1 MSTTADVDR
10 GVTTGSVLSVDSGS
24 RRAELVRLFLQ
35 PVAAIVL
42 AAATLVW
49 AFSQDLD
56 ANETATLNSATLLKS
71 TWEHL
76 VITLVVTV
84 LVIVVAIPLGVVLTR
99 RWARP
104 IAPLFIG
111 IATIGQAAPAIGVV
125 VLYFLWTE
133 QEGLWAAAIPL
144 AFVSLLPVL
153 RNTMVGIQQVDPS
166 LVDAGRGIGMSS
178 FTVLRRVELPL
189 AVPLMLAGLR
199 TSLVLAVGTA
209 TLALFVNG
217 GGLGF
222 VLDAGYKV
230 ARTSVL
236 LVGGVLA
243 VGLALMVDWL
253 GALAERYLGPKG
265 LR

>member
-1 MSTTADVDR
+1 MST
-10 GVTTGSVLSVDSGS
+10 VTTDAVLSVESGS
-24 RRAELVRLFLQ
+24 RRAELVRLFMQ
-35 PVAAIVL
+35 PIAAVVL
-42 AAATLVW
+42 VGGVLIW
-49 AFSQDLD
+49 AFSGELD
-56 ANETATLNSATLLKS
+56 AIEVVTLNSSTLLKA

-76 VITLVVTV
+76 LITLAVTV
-84 LVIVVAIPLGVVLTR
+84 LVVVVAIPLGIVLTR
-99 RWARP
+99 RWARAIVP
-104 IAPLFIG
+104 VVTG

-222 VLDAGYKV
+222 VIDSGYKV
-230 ARTSVL
+230 ARTTVL
-236 LVGGVLA
+236 LTGATLA
-243 VGLALMVDWL
+243 VALALLVDWL

>member
-1 MSTTADVDR
+1 MTVTDAVLTTE
-10 GVTTGSVLSVDSGS
+10 SGS
-24 RRAELVRLFLQ
+24 RRAEVLRLFLQ
-35 PVAAIVL
+35 P
-42 AAATLVW
+42 AAALLLVGGVLVW

-56 ANETATLNSATLLKS
+56 AIEVVTLNAETLLKS
-71 TWEHL
+71 TGEHVL
-76 VITLVVTV
+76 ITAAVTV
-84 LVIVVAIPLGVVLTR
+84 LVVVVAIPLGIVLTR
-99 RWARP
+99 RWARW
-104 IAPLFIG
+104 IAPFFLG
-111 IATIGQAAPAIGVV
+111 IATIGQAAPAIGVI

-133 QEGLWAAAIPL
+133 QEGLWAAAVPL

-153 RNTMVGIQQVDPS
+153 RNTIVGIQQIDPA

-189 AVPLMLAGLR
+189 ATPLILAGLR

-222 VLDAGYKV
+222 VIDSGYKV
-230 ARTSVL
+230 ARPTVL
-236 LVGGVLA
+236 LTGAALA
-243 VGLALMVDWL
+243 VGLALLIDWL

>member
-1 MSTTADVDR
+1 VSTTDA
-10 GVTTGSVLSVDSGS
+10 VLTMESGS
-24 RRAELVRLFLQ
+24 RRAELLRLFLQ
-35 PVAAIVL
+35 PIAAVVLVAGVL
-42 AAATLVW
+42 IW
-49 AFSQDLD
+49 AFGTDLD
-56 ANETATLNSATLLKS
+56 AIEVVTLNPSTLLKA
-71 TWEHL
+71 TWEHVL
-76 VITLVVTV
+76 ITLAVTV
-84 LVIVVAIPLGVVLTR
+84 LVVVVAIPLGIVLTR
-99 RWARP
+99 RWAKP
-104 IAPLFIG
+104 IVPVFVG
-111 IATIGQAAPAIGVV
+111 IATVGQAAPAIGVV

-166 LVDAGRGIGMSS
+166 LVDAGRGIGMSA

-189 AVPLMLAGLR
+189 AVPLILAGLR

-222 VLDAGYKV
+222 VIDTGYKV
-230 ARTSVL
+230 ARTTVL
-236 LVGGVLA
+236 LTGATLA
-243 VGLALMVDWL
+243 VGLSLLVDWL

>member
-1 MSTTADVDR
+1 MSATDA
-10 GVTTGSVLSVDSGS
+10 VLTVSSGS
-24 RRAELVRLFLQ
+24 RRAELLRLFLQ
-35 PVAAIVL
+35 PIAAVVLVAAVL
-42 AAATLVW
+42 IW

-56 ANETATLNSATLLKS
+56 AIEVVSLNSETLLDA

-76 VITLVVTV
+76 LITLAVTV
-84 LVIVVAIPLGVVLTR
+84 LVVVVAIPLGVVLTR
-99 RWARP
+99 RWARR
-104 IAPLFIG
+104 IAPIFVG

-153 RNTMVGIQQVDPS
+153 RNTMVGIQQIDPA
-166 LVDAGRGIGMSS
+166 LVDAGRGIGMSAV
-178 FTVLRRVELPL
+178 TVLRRVELPL
-189 AVPLMLAGLR
+189 AVPLILAGLR

-222 VLDAGYKV
+222 VIDSGYKV
-230 ARTSVL
+230 ARTTVL
-236 LVGGVLA
+236 LTGATLA
-243 VGLALMVDWL
+243 VGLALLVDWL

>member
-1 MSTTADVDR
+1 VTATDA
-10 GVTTGSVLSVDSGS
+10 VLTLESGS
-24 RRAELVRLFLQ
+24 RRAELLRLFLQ
-35 PVAAIVL
+35 PIAAVVL
-42 AAATLVW
+42 VGGVLGW

-56 ANETATLNSATLLKS
+56 AIEVVSLNAGTLLDA
-71 TWEHL
+71 TWEHVL
-76 VITLVVTV
+76 ITAAVTV
-84 LVIVVAIPLGVVLTR
+84 LVVVVAIPLGIVLTR
-99 RWARP
+99 RWARG
-104 IAPLFIG
+104 IAPVFVG

-153 RNTMVGIQQVDPS
+153 RNTMVGIQQIDPA
-166 LVDAGRGIGMSS
+166 LVDAGRGIGMSAL
-178 FTVLRRVELPL
+178 TVLRRVELPL
-189 AVPLMLAGLR
+189 AVPLILAGLR

-222 VLDAGYKV
+222 IIDSGYKV
-230 ARTSVL
+230 ARTTVL
-236 LVGGVLA
+236 LTGAALA
-243 VGLALMVDWL
+243 VGLALLVDWL

>member
-1 MSTTADVDR
+1 
-10 GVTTGSVLSVDSGS
+10 VTVTDAVVSMESGT
-24 RRAELVRLFLQ
+24 RRAEVVRLFLQ
-35 PVAAIVL
+35 PIAALVL
-42 AAATLVW
+42 VGAVLVW

-56 ANETATLNSATLLKS
+56 AIEVVTLNAATLVKS
-71 TWEHL
+71 TGEHVL
-76 VITLVVTV
+76 ITAAVTV
-84 LVIVVAIPLGVVLTR
+84 LVVVVAIPLGIVLTR
-99 RWARP
+99 RWARW
-104 IAPLFIG
+104 IAPVFLG
-111 IATIGQAAPAIGVV
+111 VATIGQAAPAIGVI

-133 QEGLWAAAIPL
+133 QEGLWAAAVPL

-153 RNTMVGIQQVDPS
+153 RNTIVGIQQIDPA

-189 AVPLMLAGLR
+189 AIPLILAGLR

-222 VLDAGYKV
+222 VIDSGYKV
-230 ARTSVL
+230 ARPTVL
-236 LVGGVLA
+236 LTGAALA
-243 VGLALMVDWL
+243 VGLALLIDWL

>member
-1 MSTTADVDR
+1 MTTDVQPE
-10 GVTTGSVLSVDSGS
+10 VTTGSVLSVDSGS
-24 RRAELVRLFLQ
+24 RRAELLRLFVQ
-35 PVAAIVL
+35 PIAAVVL
-42 AAATLVW
+42 AAGVLIW
-49 AFSQDLD
+49 AFSQELD
-56 ANETATLNSATLLKS
+56 ANETATLNSATLTTS

-76 VITLVVTV
+76 LITFVVTMLVV
-84 LVIVVAIPLGVVLTR
+84 VVAIPLGIMLTR
-99 RWARP
+99 PWAKP
-104 IAPLFIG
+104 IAPIFIG

-166 LVDAGRGIGMSS
+166 LVDAGRGIGMSA

-222 VLDAGYKV
+222 VIDAGYKV
-230 ARTSVL
+230 GRTTVL
-236 LVGGVLA
+236 LTGGVLA
-243 VGLALMVDWL
+243 VALALLVDWL
-253 GALAERYLGPKG
+253 GALAERYIGPKG

>member
-1 MSTTADVDR
+1 MSTV
-10 GVTTGSVLSVDSGS
+10 TGSVLSVESGS
-24 RRAELVRLFLQ
+24 RRAELLRLFLQ
-35 PVAAIVL
+35 PIAAVVLVAAV
-42 AAATLVW
+42 LVW
-49 AFSQDLD
+49 AFNTELD
-56 ANETATLNSATLLKS
+56 AIEASVLNASTLLNA
-71 TWEHL
+71 TWEHVL
-76 VITLVVTV
+76 ITLAVTV
-84 LVIVVAIPLGVVLTR
+84 LVVVVAIPLGIVLTR

-104 IAPLFIG
+104 IAPVFIG
-111 IATIGQAAPAIGVV
+111 IATVGQAAPAIGVI
-125 VLYFLWTE
+125 VLYFLFTE
-133 QEGLWAAAIPL
+133 QEGMFAAAIPL

-166 LVDAGRGIGMSS
+166 LVDAGRGIGMSG

-189 AVPLMLAGLR
+189 AVPLILAGLR

-222 VLDAGYKV
+222 VIDTGYKV

-236 LVGGVLA
+236 LTGATLA
-243 VGLALMVDWL
+243 VGLALLIDWL

>member
-1 MSTTADVDR
+1 VTVTDAVLTTE
-10 GVTTGSVLSVDSGS
+10 SGS
-24 RRAELVRLFLQ
+24 RRAELIRLFVQ
-35 PVAAIVL
+35 PIAALLLVGAVL
-42 AAATLVW
+42 AW

-56 ANETATLNSATLLKS
+56 AIEVVTLNAETLLKS
-71 TWEHL
+71 TGEHVL
-76 VITLVVTV
+76 ITAAVTV
-84 LVIVVAIPLGVVLTR
+84 LVVVVAIPMGIVLTR
-99 RWARP
+99 RWARWF
-104 IAPLFIG
+104 APVFLG
-111 IATIGQAAPAIGVV
+111 IATIGQAAPAIGVI

-133 QEGLWAAAIPL
+133 QEGLWAAAVPL

-153 RNTMVGIQQVDPS
+153 RNTIVGIQQIDPA

-189 AVPLMLAGLR
+189 AVPLILAGLR

-222 VLDAGYKV
+222 VIDSGYKV
-230 ARTSVL
+230 ARPTVL
-236 LVGGVLA
+236 LTGAALA
-243 VGLALMVDWL
+243 VGLALLIDWL
-253 GALAERYLGPKG
+253 GALAERYIGPKG

>member
-1 MSTTADVDR
+1 MSVTDAVLTTE
-10 GVTTGSVLSVDSGS
+10 SGS
-24 RRAELVRLFLQ
+24 RRAELLRLFLQ
-35 PVAAIVL
+35 PIAALVL
-42 AAATLVW
+42 VGAVLVW
-49 AFSQDLD
+49 AFGQELD
-56 ANETATLNSATLLKS
+56 AIEVVSLNADTLLKS
-71 TWEHL
+71 TWEHVL
-76 VITLVVTV
+76 ITAAVTV
-84 LVIVVAIPLGVVLTR
+84 LVVVVAIPLGIVLTR
-99 RWARP
+99 RWARW
-104 IAPLFIG
+104 IAPVFLG
-111 IATIGQAAPAIGVV
+111 IATIGQAAPAIGVI

-153 RNTMVGIQQVDPS
+153 RNTIVGIQQIDPA

-189 AVPLMLAGLR
+189 AIPLVLAGLR

-222 VLDAGYKV
+222 VIDSGYKV
-230 ARTSVL
+230 ARPTVL
-236 LVGGVLA
+236 LTGAALA
-243 VGLALMVDWL
+243 VGLALLVDWL

>member
-1 MSTTADVDR
+1 MSN
-10 GVTTGSVLSVDSGS
+10 VTDAVLTVSSGS
-24 RRAELVRLFLQ
+24 RRAELLRLFLQ
-35 PVAAIVL
+35 PIAAVVLVAAVL
-42 AAATLVW
+42 IW

-56 ANETATLNSATLLKS
+56 AIEVVSLNRETLLDS
-71 TWEHL
+71 TWQHVL
-76 VITLVVTV
+76 ITLAVTV
-84 LVIVVAIPLGVVLTR
+84 LVVAVAIPLGVVLTR
-99 RWARP
+99 GWARR
-104 IAPLFIG
+104 IAPIFVG

-125 VLYFLWTE
+125 VLYFMWTE
-133 QEGLWAAAIPL
+133 QEGLWAAAVPL

-153 RNTMVGIQQVDPS
+153 RNTMVGIQQIDPA
-166 LVDAGRGIGMSS
+166 LVDAGRGIGMSA

-189 AVPLMLAGLR
+189 AVPLILAGLR

-222 VLDAGYKV
+222 VIDSGYKV
-230 ARTSVL
+230 ARTTVL
-236 LVGGVLA
+236 LTGATLA

>member
-1 MSTTADVDR
+1 MSVTDAVLTTE
-10 GVTTGSVLSVDSGS
+10 SGS
-24 RRAELVRLFLQ
+24 RRAELIRLFMQ
-35 PVAAIVL
+35 PIAALVL
-42 AAATLVW
+42 VGAVLVW
-49 AFSQDLD
+49 AFGQDLD
-56 ANETATLNSATLLKS
+56 AIEVVSLNADTLLKS
-71 TWEHL
+71 TWEHVL
-76 VITLVVTV
+76 ITVAVTV
-84 LVIVVAIPLGVVLTR
+84 LVVVVAIPLGVVLTR
-99 RWARP
+99 RWARW
-104 IAPLFIG
+104 IAPVFLG
-111 IATIGQAAPAIGVV
+111 IATIGQAAPAIGVI

-133 QEGLWAAAIPL
+133 QEGLWAAAVPL

-153 RNTMVGIQQVDPS
+153 RNTIIGIQQIDPA

-189 AVPLMLAGLR
+189 AVPLILAGLR

-222 VLDAGYKV
+222 VIDSGYKV
-230 ARTSVL
+230 ARPTVL
-236 LVGGVLA
+236 LTGAALA
-243 VGLALMVDWL
+243 VGLALLVDWL

>member
-1 MSTTADVDR
+1 MTATF
-10 GVTTGSVLSVDSGS
+10 TTGSGS
-24 RRAELVRLFLQ
+24 RRAEVIRLLLQ
-35 PVAAIVL
+35 PVAAVLLVL
-42 AAATLVW
+42 AALIATFTSSLDAIEVVTLNPATL
-49 AFSQDLD
+49 AK
-56 ANETATLNSATLLKS
+56 A
-71 TWEHL
+71 TWEHVL
-76 VITLVVTV
+76 ITVAVTV
-84 LVIVVAIPLGVVLTR
+84 LVVLVAIPLGIVLTR

-104 IAPLFIG
+104 LVPVFLG

-133 QEGLWAAAIPL
+133 QEGVWAAAIPL

-153 RNTMVGIQQVDPS
+153 RNTMVGIQQVDPA

-178 FTVLRRVELPL
+178 FAVLRRVELPL
-189 AVPLMLAGLR
+189 AVPLILAGLR

-222 VLDAGYKV
+222 VIDTGYKV

-236 LVGGVLA
+236 LTGAALA
-243 VGLALMVDWL
+243 TGLALLVDWL

>member
-1 MSTTADVDR
+1 MTT
-10 GVTTGSVLSVDSGS
+10 TNTGTDTGAVLSVDSGS
-24 RRAELVRLFLQ
+24 RRAELLRLSLQ
-35 PVAAIVL
+35 PIATVVL
-42 AAATLVW
+42 VGGVLVW
-49 AFSQDLD
+49 TFASDLD
-56 ANETATLNSATLLKS
+56 AIEQTTLNADTLITS
-71 TWEHL
+71 TWQHL
-76 VITLVVTV
+76 EITFLVTV
-84 LVIVVAIPLGVVLTR
+84 LVVAVAIPVGIVLTR

-104 IAPLFIG
+104 FAPVVLG
-111 IATIGQAAPAIGVV
+111 VATIGQAAPAIGVV

-133 QEGLWAAAIPL
+133 QEGVWAAVLPL

>member
-1 MSTTADVDR
+1 MSTTDA
-10 GVTTGSVLSVDSGS
+10 VLTMESGS
-24 RRAELVRLFLQ
+24 RRAELLRLFLQ
-35 PVAAIVL
+35 PVAAVVL
-42 AAATLVW
+42 AAGVLSW
-49 AFSQDLD
+49 AFGQELD
-56 ANETATLNSATLLKS
+56 AIEVVTLNATTLLKA
-71 TWEHL
+71 TWEHVL
-76 VITLVVTV
+76 ITLVVTM
-84 LVIVVAIPLGVVLTR
+84 LVVVVAIPLGIVLTR
-99 RWARP
+99 GWARR
-104 IAPLFIG
+104 IAPVFTG

-125 VLYFLWTE
+125 VLYFLWTA

-178 FTVLRRVELPL
+178 LTVLRRVELPL
-189 AVPLMLAGLR
+189 AVPLILAGLR

-222 VLDAGYKV
+222 VIDSGYKV
-230 ARTSVL
+230 ARTTVL
-236 LVGGVLA
+236 LTGAALA
-243 VGLALMVDWL
+243 VALALVVDWL
-253 GALAERYLGPKG
+253 GALAERYVGPKG